1 MVLDGGQAGEYAPGC
16 SFTRG
21 GSMWNTWGW
30 CAYYPKKQ
38 NCQVGRVLGARA
50 CMGGIGCPLPPLGKP
65 FMWSVRFCL
74 SQPSLPHLRHLGL
87 LRASALPDPMPP
99 CICSPFG
106 ISTLRGWVPAV
117 NHPVVPGDTPLTVA
131 SADLTSI
138 LLAGMKALGGRGAAW
153 FVVRGASYVW

>member
-1 MVLDGGQAGEYAPGC
+1 MTGVRLGNMLQGAVSQGVGQCGIPGAGVHITLRNRITRWAEFLGPEPAWEVLAALCLP
-16 SFTRG
+16 
-21 GSMWNTWGW
+21 WG
-30 CAYYPKKQ
+30 
-38 NCQVGRVLGARA
+38 N
-50 CMGGIGCPLPPLGKP
+50 P

-74 SQPSLPHLRHLGL
+74 SQPSLPHPRHLGL

-117 NHPVVPGDTPLTVA
+117 NRPVIPGDTPLTVA

-153 FVVRGASYVW
+153 FVVRGASHAW